1 MLLSGAAPS
10 RSAPKIVKPGD
21 QRAESGTTVRTVTEL
36 SVAQYRLVLARRAK
50 AIHKTATGKGT
61 SMSDDAAIGAVR
73 KAISDIGHAS
83 DMHSLE
89 NLVRV
94 ADDLLIDFWS
104 SGLVDEE
111 DLPDLRLELALARR
125 KRLEQLNP

>member
-1 MLLSGAAPS
+1 
-10 RSAPKIVKPGD
+10 
-21 QRAESGTTVRTVTEL
+21 
-36 SVAQYRLVLARRAK
+36 
-50 AIHKTATGKGT
+50 
-61 SMSDDAAIGAVR
+61 MSDDSAIGAVR
-73 KAISDIGHAS
+73 KAISDIGYAS

-94 ADDLLIDFWS
+94 ADDLLIDSWS

>member
-1 MLLSGAAPS
+1 
-10 RSAPKIVKPGD
+10 
-21 QRAESGTTVRTVTEL
+21 
-36 SVAQYRLVLARRAK
+36 
-50 AIHKTATGKGT
+50 
-61 SMSDDAAIGAVR
+61 MSDDAAIGAVR

-94 ADDLLIDFWS
+94 ADDLLIDSWS

-111 DLPDLRLELALARR
+111 DLPDLRLELAIVWR
-125 KRLEQLNP
+125 KRQEQLNP